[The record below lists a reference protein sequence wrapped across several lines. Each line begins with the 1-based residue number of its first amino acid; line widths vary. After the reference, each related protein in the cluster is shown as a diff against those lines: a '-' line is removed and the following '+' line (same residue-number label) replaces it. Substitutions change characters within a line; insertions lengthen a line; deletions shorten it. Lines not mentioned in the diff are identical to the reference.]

1 MDHRDNVKVSCIIIF
16 LNGERFMREAIDSV
30 FAQTF
35 TNWELIL
42 VDDGSNDGSSD
53 LAGALAAAHP
63 ERVRLLEH
71 EGRQRRGVGASR
83 NLGVEAARGEYVA
96 FLDAD
101 DVWVS
106 TQLEEQ
112 LAVLELH
119 PEAAAVFGR
128 TRYWYSWTG
137 QPDDARR
144 DYVASLRTRSDR
156 VMTPPALFPHL
167 LWPGDSAFFCICS
180 VLLRR
185 EVIERVGRFEPEFV
199 DLYEDMAFHAKV
211 FLVSPVYVS
220 SAIWG
225 WYRQHPDSTCA
236 VAERDGSTRD
246 ATRHFLGWVAAH
258 LDRSGA
264 STRKLRRLV
273 DQRRWWLEH
282 PILDAGR
289 VRIELQIRRLASL
302 RHPRSSFPLR

>member
-1 MDHRDNVKVSCIIIF
+1 MDHRESAKVSCIVIF
-16 LNGERFMREAIDSV
+16 LNAERFMQKAIDSV
-30 FAQTF
+30 FAQTV

-42 VDDGSNDGSSD
+42 VDDGSSDGSSD

-63 ERVRLLEH
+63 ERVRVLEH
-71 EGRQRRGVGASR
+71 EEHQRRGVGASR

-112 LAVLELH
+112 LAVLKLH

-137 QPDDARR
+137 QPDDCRR
-144 DYVASLRTRSDR
+144 DFDAALSIRFDR
-156 VMTPPALFPHL
+156 VIVPPTLFPHL
-167 LWPGDSAFFCICS
+167 LSPGDSAFFCICS

-185 EVIERVGRFEPEFV
+185 EIIERVGRFEPEFV

-211 FLVSPVYVS
+211 LLVSPVYVS
-220 SAIWG
+220 SATWG

-236 VAERDGSTRD
+236 VAERDGNTRD
-246 ATRHFLGWVAAH
+246 ATRHFLGWVAAY

-264 STRKLRRLV
+264 STRELRRLV
-273 DQRRWWLEH
+273 NQRRWWLEH

-289 VRIELQIRRLASL
+289 VRIELQLRRLASV
-302 RHPRSSFPLR
+302 RHPNSSFPSH